1 MDVVPRSAGTPT
13 DPTTAAPAPPPAPET
28 RPSWYGPVSTAAVV
42 GAATLYTA
50 LVNPNTSG
58 AFPQCI
64 TKRFTGLDCPMCG
77 GLRTVHALSHGDL
90 AGALDHNA
98 LVVVLLP
105 LVAVAWA
112 LWSARSLG
120 VEVPR
125 FRWPRWAPWAAIAF
139 AIVFAVVRNTAVP
152 GLAWLDSG
160 V

>member
-13 DPTTAAPAPPPAPET
+13 DPTAPASKPA
-28 RPSWYGPVSTAAVV
+28 WYGPVSTAALV

-50 LVNPNTSG
+50 VVNPNTSG

-77 GLRTVHALSHGDL
+77 GLRTVHALTHGDL
-90 AGALDHNA
+90 VGALDHNA

-105 LVAVAWA
+105 LLVVAWA
-112 LWSARSLG
+112 LWSARSVG
-120 VEVPR
+120 VDVPR
-125 FRWPRWAPWAAIAF
+125 VRWPRWAPWAAIAF
-139 AIVFAVVRNTAVP
+139 ALVFAVVRNTALP

>member
-1 MDVVPRSAGTPT
+1 MELMPRSAVQTP
-13 DPTTAAPAPPPAPET
+13 AAPAPSPPT
-28 RPSWYGPVSTAAVV
+28 RPAWYGPASTAALV

-50 LVNPNTSG
+50 VVNPNTSG

-77 GLRTVHALSHGDL
+77 GLRTVHSLSQGDL
-90 AGALDHNA
+90 VGALDHNA

-105 LVAVAWA
+105 LVLVAWA

-120 VEVPR
+120 VDVPR
-125 FRWPRWAPWAAIAF
+125 FRWPRWAPWAGIAF
-139 AIVFAVVRNTAVP
+139 AIAFAVVRNTALP

-160 V
+160 I

>member
-1 MDVVPRSAGTPT
+1 MDVVPRPADQTP
-13 DPTTAAPAPPPAPET
+13 AAPTGPPPT
-28 RPSWYGPVSTAAVV
+28 RPGWYGPVSSAALV

-50 LVNPNTSG
+50 VVNPNTSG

-64 TKRFTGLDCPMCG
+64 TKQFTGLDCPMCG

-90 AGALDHNA
+90 VGALDHNA

-105 LVAVAWA
+105 LVVVAWA

-120 VEVPR
+120 VDVPR
-125 FRWPRWAPWAAIAF
+125 FRWPRWAPWAGIAF
-139 AIVFAVVRNTAVP
+139 AIVFAVVRNTALP
-152 GLAWLDSG
+152 GMAWLDSG